1 VKAFKKFLRK
11 AKTVPG
17 FLPPW
22 WSDEK
27 AEECVRFG
35 LRDADFNLAN
45 AREKSD
51 IQEEWKDER
60 MPKKVRMLGEKVY
73 GNTPGGTRSDG
84 IMGMM
89 LMMEGTRV

>member
-1 VKAFKKFLRK
+1 
-11 AKTVPG
+11 
-17 FLPPW
+17 
-22 WSDEK
+22 
-27 AEECVRFG
+27 VRFG